1 MYQGPVNSC
10 TLSKEMSQT
19 PDTHQPLRKKWSA
32 YLESGQGIN
41 ELIQLVE
48 AGTQSVHENV
58 GSLGIVENW
67 RLSPGFPQDENI
79 SFRA

>member
-1 MYQGPVNSC
+1 M
-10 TLSKEMSQT
+10 
-19 PDTHQPLRKKWSA
+19 SA